1 MASTQIRENVSNHFV
16 PLCSILAILCMIV
29 TVLGIK
35 LRWFRHRLTF
45 DRLPTAPKRDSTEET
60 TVVVT
65 GFYRKSADF
74 DTFVAIERPQTL
86 PREYNLNNMN
96 SLKLS
101 LKLLFPS
108 HFCHTAIRLD
118 KRSTQRN
125 SHLLR
130 NTILITDNGARDGSK
145 ATPESDISVKE
156 VEKEVKKSE
165 CVVENVVVSKKKAPQ
180 PPAIAPVAAVQENL
194 PQQSNHHHHHN
205 TAEASAKRPE
215 DTSSNH
221 QAVQSSKKKS
231 IFSITGPE
239 EKIKGTKVRVLK
251 QKHTKGKEKVM
262 VVEKKKDRPSIMLES
277 NQHSDKILAESTI
290 FTPVAIPRNNTA
302 INPINETQD
311 QTRKQ
316 LQFAPEDEIIGQ
328 SENYDSWDLVS
339 RHRQSLNHL
348 SAAPAPKP
356 RARDSVAYHKQKVAP
371 IILDDDDDRPP
382 KTLREMQKEKER
394 EKLSLARDYS
404 DTEA

>member
-1 MASTQIRENVSNHFV
+1 MVKSLKMFIRTKKVQKFSYEIISVSNHFV

-86 PREYNLNNMN
+86 P
-96 SLKLS
+96 
-101 LKLLFPS
+101 P
-108 HFCHTAIRLD
+108 IRLD